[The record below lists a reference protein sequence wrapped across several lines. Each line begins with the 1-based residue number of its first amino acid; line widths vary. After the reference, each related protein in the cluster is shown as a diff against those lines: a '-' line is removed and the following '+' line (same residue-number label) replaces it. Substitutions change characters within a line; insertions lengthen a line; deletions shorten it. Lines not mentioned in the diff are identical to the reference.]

1 MSVQQQTQT
10 GHERTPPPLLL
21 GAPAPAPARQP
32 ERRRV
37 RLRARAPRP
46 RVRKRRLLLVA
57 GAFTL
62 LALISTL
69 FGVLTSIA
77 ADLPQLQNTVQ
88 FSHTVDSYMYDATGR
103 PIGPLAPAST
113 PAIDTW
119 TQISQ
124 NMVHAIVAV
133 EDRGFWTES
142 GISIRGLL
150 RAALSDLTGGP
161 LQGASTIPEE
171 FIKNVR
177 QEEDHR
183 TIAEKLIEAG
193 MAFQLSHHWSHEKI
207 LTEYLNTI
215 YFGNGALGIEAAA
228 RVYFGWSHGYNA
240 SNPSQPRHGGCGDAT
255 VADPHTR
262 ECASM
267 LTPAQAALLAAMVA
281 NPTAFDPVLHPQ
293 AALARRNQV
302 VLKDMYEQR
311 YLTHAQYLTAIRTP
325 LPRPAQIQP
334 PAQQPTAAPYFT
346 SWVEPLV
353 LRALEQEGLSP
364 KAAQYE
370 AYYGGLK
377 IKLSVNLAL
386 QQAAQS
392 AVNTVLP
399 AGHGLPS
406 ASLVAIN
413 NRTGEVQAMVSGD
426 GNYAK
431 VPFNLATMGYRQP
444 GSAFKLFTLSAALS
458 RGVITPQTEFDS
470 RHFAIHYTERGGN
483 SYLNPRGKG
492 RFTPHNFAN
501 SYAGWIPMTVATAVS
516 DNSVFSQLGLKVG
529 TAPIANY
536 AHLMGIRSPVS
547 TNPSMILGGLTT
559 GVSALDLA
567 HAYATAANG
576 GVKVF
581 NPILGDI
588 DGGPIGIDSISGCRP
603 CRQRTITN
611 RATMRTDRILTPKVD
626 AELIY
631 LLHGPVDDPYGTG
644 TNAAIPGVDVA
655 GKTGTTNNY
664 VDAWFAGFTPQMTVA
679 VWAGFPNDGRPMTD
693 EFHGGPVEGGTFPAI
708 IWHDYV
714 SAALQILSDERQHLS
729 AATLTTQTVAS
740 AGSSTSTAPA
750 ATAPTTTTTTTTPS
764 QPPAARKPGATASA
778 PSASHTQQQPV
789 VPPAPT
795 PAPPSSAAAP
805 SANGASGL

>member
-1 MSVQQQTQT
+1 MSVELDTAT
-10 GHERTPPPLLL
+10 DRAHEPMRLSL
-21 GAPAPAPARQP
+21 GAPA
-32 ERRRV
+32 
-37 RLRARAPRP
+37 RP
-46 RVRKRRLLLVA
+46 RVRKLRLLLVLS
-57 GAFTL
+57 AFAL
-62 LALISTL
+62 LAVISTL

-77 ADLPQLQNTVQ
+77 ADLPALQNTVQ
-88 FSHTVDSYMYDATGR
+88 FSHTVDSYMYDVTGR

-113 PAIDTW
+113 PAIDNW
-119 TQISQ
+119 SQISQ

-133 EDRGFWTES
+133 EDRGFWNES

-228 RVYFGWSHGYNA
+228 RVYFGWAHGYNPA
-240 SNPSQPRHGGCGDAT
+240 NPSQPRPGGCGDAT
-255 VADPHTR
+255 VSSPHTR

-302 VLKDMYEQR
+302 VLRDMYEQH
-311 YLTHAQYLTAIRTP
+311 YLTRTQYLTAINTP
-325 LPRPAQIQP
+325 LPRPAQIQLP
-334 PAQQPTAAPYFT
+334 QQQPTAAPYFT

-377 IKLSVNLAL
+377 IKLSVDLAL
-386 QQAAQS
+386 QRAAQS

-399 AGHGLPS
+399 SGQGLPS
-406 ASLVAIN
+406 ASLVAISN
-413 NRTGEVQAMVSGD
+413 ATGEVRAMVSGD

-458 RGVITPQTEFDS
+458 KGIITPQTEFDS

-529 TAPIANY
+529 TGLIAHY

-603 CRQRTITN
+603 CHQHTITN
-611 RATMRTDRILTPKVD
+611 RSTMRTDRIITPKVD
-626 AELIY
+626 QELVY

-644 TNAAIPGVDVA
+644 TAAAIPGVDIA

-664 VDAWFAGFTPQMTVA
+664 VDAWFVGFTPQMTVA
-679 VWAGFPNDGRPMTD
+679 VWAGFPSDGRPMTD

-714 SAALQILSDERQHLS
+714 SAALQILADQQHHLPT
-729 AATLTTQTVAS
+729 AAVTTQAAPVAPSSTASSTPSSTPSSAPSSAQQPATPAPSHHQTPATATKPAPS
-740 AGSSTSTAPA
+740 AGAQQQSAPAPA
-750 ATAPTTTTTTTTPS
+750 AT
-764 QPPAARKPGATASA
+764 PP
-778 PSASHTQQQPV
+778 
-789 VPPAPT
+789 
-795 PAPPSSAAAP
+795 PPSTGTSP
-805 SANGASGL
+805 SVNGASGL